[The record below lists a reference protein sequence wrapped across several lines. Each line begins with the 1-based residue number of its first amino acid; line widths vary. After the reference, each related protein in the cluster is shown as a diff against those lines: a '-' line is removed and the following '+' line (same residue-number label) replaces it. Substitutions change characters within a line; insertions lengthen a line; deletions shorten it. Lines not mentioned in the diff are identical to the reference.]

1 MSSGN
6 CDRTLGLLMKKEV
19 ILRIGMLFVW
29 CVFFAFPA
37 WGGLPTEK
45 IKETTDNILA
55 IITRPELKGPDKAA
69 ERRNLM
75 RQYIDER
82 FDWEEMS
89 RRSLGRHWRKRTIE
103 EKATFVKLFG
113 KLLERTYL
121 DKVEGYSGEKVDY
134 LDETLD
140 GDYGTVEVKILTLR
154 GQEVNVEYRLKK
166 EKNDW
171 LVYDIAIEGVSLI
184 NNYRVQFNSIITR
197 SSYNA
202 LVRRLEEKV
211 LQE

>member
-1 MSSGN
+1 
-6 CDRTLGLLMKKEV
+6 MKKEMMV
-19 ILRIGMLFVW
+19 RVGMLFLL
-29 CVFFAFPA
+29 CVFYASSV
-37 WGGLPTEK
+37 WGGVPTEK

-55 IITRPELKGPDKAA
+55 IITRPELKGPAKAM
-69 ERRNLM
+69 ERRKLI
-75 RQYIDER
+75 RRYINER

-89 RRSLGRHWRKRTIE
+89 RRSLGRHWRKRTKP
-103 EKATFVKLFG
+103 EKATFVTLFG

-140 GDYGTVEVKILTLR
+140 GDYGNVKVKILTP
-154 GQEVNVEYRLKK
+154 GEHEVNVEYRMKK
-166 EKNDW
+166 KNNDW
-171 LVYDIAIEGVSLI
+171 LVYDISIEGVSLI

-211 LQE
+211 SQE